1 MILIPNASLV
11 REKKNGSNKID
22 MTKIWGLETKR
33 YYIKKRKERHLGHQS
48 INVHKILSVLP

>member
-33 YYIKKRKERHLGHQS
+33 YYIKKKKRKTFGSPIHQRA
-48 INVHKILSVLP
+48 